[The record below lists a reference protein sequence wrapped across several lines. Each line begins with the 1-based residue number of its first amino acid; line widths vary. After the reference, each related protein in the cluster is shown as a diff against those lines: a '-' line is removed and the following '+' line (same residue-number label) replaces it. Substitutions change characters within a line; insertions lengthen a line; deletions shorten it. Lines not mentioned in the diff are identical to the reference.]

1 MPFILDLQPLHIAPM
16 AASFNGDEKPGDI
29 ETASPQS
36 AVQED
41 PPLEPLA
48 RHRSGSINF
57 TTGPARVNARAKIV
71 GEFRTLR

>member
-1 MPFILDLQPLHIAPM
+1 M

-29 ETASPQS
+29 ETASASPQS
-36 AVQED
+36 AVQEG

-48 RHRSGSINF
+48 RHWSGSISF
-57 TTGPARVNARAKIV
+57 TTGPARVNAKAKIV